1 MATYTTYQQVG
12 QAEDVSDLI
21 SNITPSDTPFY
32 SSIKSE
38 KVSARIY
45 EWQTDTLTPG
55 GANANVEGA
64 DATDIDLT
72 PTTMLSNTVQIFQ
85 KTFKISRTSDVV
97 KTYGRAKETA
107 YQLGKKLKEIKSDV
121 EYAMVGA
128 AAQAMVVGNDSTT
141 ARKFANVWQ
150 QIDSTM
156 KFAAAGT
163 GTAALAEAKVLEAGQ
178 ALFKSGGE
186 ATILMVKPED
196 SLKIADFANA
206 SGRHREINN
215 GQSDKQIINVVNL
228 YVSPFGEYKVVINRH
243 INTSYALMYDPSM
256 WRTAVLD
263 PFKRELLAKT
273 GDADRHFIVGE
284 LGLKH
289 LNPKGSA
296 AITALS

>member
-1 MATYTTYQQVG
+1 MSTYTTYSQVG
-12 QAEDVSDLI
+12 LAEDVSDLI

-32 SSIKSE
+32 SSIKTE
-38 KVSARIY
+38 KVAARIY
-45 EWQTDTLTPG
+45 EWQTDTLAAG
-55 GANANVEGA
+55 QANAAVEGS
-64 DATDIDLT
+64 DATDIALQ
-72 PTTMLSNTVQIFQ
+72 PTTMLSNTTQIFT
-85 KTFKISRTSDVV
+85 KTFKVSRTSDVV

-121 EYAMVGA
+121 EFAMVGA
-128 AAQAMVVGNDSTT
+128 AAQAMVIGNDSST

-156 KFAAAGT
+156 KFAAAAT

-178 ALFKSGGE
+178 ALYKAGGE

-196 SLKIADFANA
+196 SLKIADFANSA
-206 SGRHREINN
+206 GRSREISN
-215 GQSDKQIINVVNL
+215 GSNDKQIINVVNL

-263 PFKRELLAKT
+263 PFKREMLAKT
-273 GDADRHFIVGE
+273 GDADRHFVVGE

-296 AITALS
+296 AITSLS